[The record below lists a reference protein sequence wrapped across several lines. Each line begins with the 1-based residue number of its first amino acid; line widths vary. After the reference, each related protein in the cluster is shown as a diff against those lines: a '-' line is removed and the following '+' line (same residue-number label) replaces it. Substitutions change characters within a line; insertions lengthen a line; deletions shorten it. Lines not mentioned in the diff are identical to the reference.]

1 LPLSI
6 LLQISFQKVFYLLRP
21 IHVLMPSLT
30 VDAGGLLL
38 HSPVMLAAGI
48 LGTTGASLRRAAQA
62 GAGGVVT
69 KSLGTVPR
77 EGHSGP
83 TVVQVECGLLNA
95 MGLPNPSYKD
105 FQDEIEI
112 ARQGGVPVIASIFG
126 SSAEEFAMIA
136 RGLDADAFELNL
148 SCPHAEK
155 YGSELGRYPDLVE
168 SVTGAVKA
176 AANVPIWVKLTPN
189 TADIVEL
196 GLAAQRGGADAV
208 VAINTL
214 KAMAIDIET
223 GYPILGNKFG
233 GLSGQ
238 AIRPVAVRCVY
249 ELSSNLDIPV
259 VGVGGM
265 ASWEDAAEM
274 IMAGACAVQVGTAL
288 HRGYGVFEEI
298 ADGLSRYLERK
309 SITLAQL
316 RGMAGRRS

>member
-1 LPLSI
+1 
-6 LLQISFQKVFYLLRP
+6 
-21 IHVLMPSLT
+21 MPSLT

-48 LGTTGASLRRAAQA
+48 LGTTGASLRRAALA

-69 KSLGTVPR
+69 KSIGTVPR

-112 ARQGGVPVIASIFG
+112 ARLGGVPVIASIFG

-176 AANVPIWVKLTPN
+176 AANVPVWVKLTPN
-189 TADIVEL
+189 TADIAEL

-238 AIRPVAVRCVY
+238 AIKPVAVRCVY
-249 ELSSNLDIPV
+249 ELSSNLEIPV
-259 VGVGGM
+259 IGVGGVT
-265 ASWEDAAEM
+265 SWEDAAEM

-288 HRGYGVFEEI
+288 QRGYSVFEEI

-309 SITLAQL
+309 SLTLAQL
-316 RGMAGRRS
+316 RGRTGRRS

>member
-1 LPLSI
+1 
-6 LLQISFQKVFYLLRP
+6 
-21 IHVLMPSLT
+21 MPSLT
-30 VDAGGLLL
+30 VDAGGLKL

-69 KSLGTVPR
+69 KSIGTVPR

-112 ARQGGVPVIASIFG
+112 GRQGGVPVIASIFG

-155 YGSELGRYPDLVE
+155 YGSELGRYPDLIE

-176 AANVPIWVKLTPN
+176 AANVPVWVKLTPN
-189 TADIVEL
+189 TADLVEL
-196 GLAAQRGGADAV
+196 GLAAQRGGADAL

-238 AIRPVAVRCVY
+238 AIKPVAVRCVY
-249 ELSSNLDIPV
+249 ELSSNLEIPV
-259 VGVGGM
+259 IGVGGVT
-265 ASWEDAAEM
+265 SWEDAAEM

-288 HRGYGVFEEI
+288 QRGYGIFEEI

-309 SITLAQL
+309 SLDLGQL
-316 RGMAGRRS
+316 RGMTGRRS

>member
-1 LPLSI
+1 
-6 LLQISFQKVFYLLRP
+6 
-21 IHVLMPSLT
+21 MPSLT

-38 HSPVMLAAGI
+38 QNPVMLAAGI

-69 KSLGTVPR
+69 KSIGTVPR

-95 MGLPNPSYKD
+95 MGLPNPSYKN

-112 ARQGGVPVIASIFG
+112 ARLGGVPVIASIFG

-176 AANVPIWVKLTPN
+176 AANVPVWVKLTPN

-238 AIRPVAVRCVY
+238 AIKPVAVRCVY
-249 ELSSNLDIPV
+249 ELSSNLEIPV
-259 VGVGGM
+259 IGVGGVT
-265 ASWEDAAEM
+265 SWEDATEM

-288 HRGYGVFEEI
+288 QRGYSVFEEI

-309 SITLAQL
+309 SLTLAQL
-316 RGMAGRRS
+316 RGRTGRRS